1 MFSIVPKDEKYFALL
16 SELADK
22 VHGGSLVF
30 LKVFEDYANRA
41 TYAIDIKGVE
51 VACDKIAGRITS
63 KLNTS
68 FITPIDR
75 EDIYLLVKEL
85 DDVID
90 IINNL
95 AIRFDMYSVTS
106 LRPEAKEVA
115 LILSD
120 ATNELAGAFKLL
132 EKHEDLAE
140 HCKRINDLE
149 KKADLLYRESVR
161 SLFIKEQNPI
171 EVIKWMGIYE
181 ALEDA
186 VDRCKDVAEAL
197 EAVIVKNR

>member
-16 SELADK
+16 SELAEK

-30 LKVFEDYANRA
+30 LKVFEDYSNRA
-41 TYAIDIKGVE
+41 TYAVEIKGVE
-51 VACDKIAGRITS
+51 VACDKIAARITS

-115 LILSD
+115 AILSN

-132 EKHEDLAE
+132 EKHEDLAA

-149 KKADLLYRESVR
+149 KQADHLYRESVR
-161 SLFIKEQNPI
+161 NLFIKEQNPI
-171 EVIKWMGIYE
+171 EVIKWLGIYE